1 MKGMKN
7 MFGRKKNA
15 ELERLL
21 ESVQMNSSNNY
32 KDAAKSDYE
41 LFWKRL
47 EELRDSGKISE
58 KTFLYYEREG
68 NKWQGKMK
76 NYHHQNNVHGF

>member
-1 MKGMKN
+1 M
-7 MFGRKKNA
+7 MFGRRKIT
-15 ELERLL
+15 ELDNLL

-32 KDAAKSDYE
+32 KDAAKADYE

-47 EELRDSGKISE
+47 KELRESGKISE
-58 KTFLYYEREG
+58 KTYLFYEREG

-76 NYHHQNNVHGF
+76 NYHHQNNVRGF

>member
-1 MKGMKN
+1 
-7 MFGRKKNA
+7 MFGRKKIT
-15 ELERLL
+15 ELDKLL

-32 KDAAKSDYE
+32 KDAAKADYE

-47 EELRDSGKISE
+47 EELQESAKISE
-58 KTFLYYEREG
+58 KTYLFYKREG

-76 NYHHQNNVHGF
+76 NYHHQNNVRGF